1 MLLQQGLGLG
11 KCYSREKSCKLLFFL
26 PRKKYQLVVQ
36 QIKQRNVAKLIWEQ
50 WHPFLKQWT
59 TYRKEFQRT

>member
-50 WHPFLKQWT
+50 WHPFL
-59 TYRKEFQRT
+59 